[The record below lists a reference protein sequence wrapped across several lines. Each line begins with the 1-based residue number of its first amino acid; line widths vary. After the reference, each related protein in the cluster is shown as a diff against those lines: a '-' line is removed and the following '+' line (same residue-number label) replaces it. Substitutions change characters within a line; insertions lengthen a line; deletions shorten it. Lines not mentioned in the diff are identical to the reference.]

1 MPSIIL
7 MGGIT
12 NKLKGGGDMS
22 KTKNIRH
29 QLRNELHTQYK
40 AGLGRSRHFD
50 KAMNNH
56 KPIYDRIYSDLSLK
70 THLSRIEQFAKWV
83 KEKHPEIRNLQG
95 ITKDV
100 AGEYLQSQRD
110 EGKSAYTIG
119 SDMLAINRVQ
129 IGSGHW
135 NEAIKKSDYDLPRRS
150 FADLRNNNSRVNRSH
165 EQQREDARMRERYRE
180 VLLYGQAFGLRRS
193 ELVPSD
199 SRQTVAGTRSLY
211 ERDDTLY
218 HVTTGKGG
226 RLRAIECLKTHESEI
241 RAAYGNH
248 IQPMPD
254 YLCKNHYSKG
264 DIQQFKE
271 EHKQGERFFASLDR
285 SLRIH
290 VECRQYYAMNK
301 LDEIQQDQ
309 LFTEERL
316 HSVNQIAI
324 SQSEADY
331 ISKQLGHGG
340 DRWDVLQRYL
350 GR

>member
-1 MPSIIL
+1 
-7 MGGIT
+7 
-12 NKLKGGGDMS
+12 MS
-22 KTKNIRH
+22 KTKNLRQ

-50 KAMNNH
+50 KALNSNQ
-56 KPIYDRIYSDLSLK
+56 PIYNRIYSDLSLK

-100 AGEYLQSQRD
+100 AGEYLQSRRD
-110 EGKSAYTIG
+110 EGRSAYTIG

-135 NEAIKKSDYDLPRRS
+135 DKAIKKSDYGLPRRS
-150 FADLRNNNSRVNRSH
+150 FNELRNNNSRLNRSH
-165 EQQREDARMRERYRE
+165 EQQQEDARMRERYRE

-199 SRQTVAGTRSLY
+199 SRQTVAGSRSLY
-211 ERDDTLY
+211 ERDDKLY

-226 RLRAIECLKTHESEI
+226 RLRAIECLKSHESEI
-241 RAAYGNH
+241 RAAYGHH

-254 YLCKNHYSKG
+254 YLCKDHYSKG

-271 EHKQGERFFASLDR
+271 EHKQGAQFFASLDR

-301 LDEIQQDQ
+301 LDEIQQDR
-309 LFTEERL
+309 LFTEEQL

-324 SQSEADY
+324 SQSEANY
-331 ISKQLGHGG
+331 ISRQLGHGE

>member
-1 MPSIIL
+1 
-7 MGGIT
+7 
-12 NKLKGGGDMS
+12 MS
-22 KTKNIRH
+22 KTKNVRQ
-29 QLRNELHTQYK
+29 QLRNELHKQFK
-40 AGLGRSRHFD
+40 AGLGCSRHFD
-50 KAMNNH
+50 KALNNNQ
-56 KPIYDRIYSDLSLK
+56 PIYNRIYSDLSLK

-83 KEKHPEIRNLQG
+83 KDKHPEIRNLQG

-100 AGEYLQSQRD
+100 AGEYLQSRRD

-129 IGSGHW
+129 IGSGYW
-135 NEAIKKSDYDLPRRS
+135 NEAIKKSDYNLPRRS
-150 FADLRNNNSRVNRSH
+150 FADLRNNNSRINRSQ

-211 ERDDTLY
+211 EHDDKLY

-226 RLRAIECLKTHESEI
+226 RLRAIECLKSHESEI
-241 RAAYGNH
+241 RAAYGHH

-254 YLCKNHYSKG
+254 YLCKDHYSKG
-264 DIQQFKE
+264 DIQKFRS
-271 EHKQGERFFASLDR
+271 EHKQGKQFFASLDR

-301 LDEIQQDQ
+301 LDEIQQDR
-309 LFTEERL
+309 LFAEERL
-316 HSVNQIAI
+316 HDVNRIAI